1 MTTALDFAMLPPEV
15 NSARMYSGAGSSPML
30 AAASAW
36 NGLAAELRS
45 TALSYGKVITS
56 LTGEEWHGPASAAM
70 AAAAMPYVAWMST
83 TAAQAE
89 QTATQ
94 ATAAAAAYETAFAAT
109 VAPTVIAANRAQLSS
124 LVATNVMG
132 QNTAAI
138 AANEAQYAEMWA
150 QDAAAMFGYAGSSAS
165 ASRLTSFTQPE
176 EIANSTGP
184 TAQAA
189 AVTAASV
196 TSGGTGQSTLSQL
209 LSAVPNAL
217 QSLASPASSGSGL
230 SGLLSGLNIFSSG
243 SGSSSSGL
251 SGLLNTVSGSNGS
264 AFGNF
269 LNANIWNTIFSSG
282 FYMPGD
288 FMGTAAD
295 FMGMAGGQAAQQ
307 AIGDIAQGPLGTALA
322 GPLGAMSSFGNSVDM
337 GLGRAALVG
346 PLSVP
351 PSWTEATPHAPLS
364 STLGATPMVAP
375 PSSGGWRAGGAH
387 GRLRRAWRGAQRPA
401 VRRPPR
407 RCGTPTGSGRAHRA
421 QFRPLISSRE
431 EANDDSSTGLRN
443 ASARSQ
449 FGSHVFR
456 GGLGSHAGRRI
467 SLAWAGRRITFD
479 SNGLRLSAVRS
490 DGSSMA
496 RPGIGDDDGRG
507 RALRGVAER
516 HC

>member
-1 MTTALDFAMLPPEV
+1 MMTTALDFAMLPPEV
-15 NSARMYSGAGSSPML
+15 NSARMYSGAGSGPML
-30 AAASAW
+30 AAASVW

-45 TALSYGKVITS
+45 TALSYGKVLAA

-70 AAAAMPYVAWMST
+70 AAAAMPYVAWMSS

-109 VAPTVIAANRAQLSS
+109 VAPALVEANRSQLSS

-138 AANEAQYAEMWA
+138 AATEAQYAEMWA
-150 QDAAAMFGYAGSSAS
+150 QDAAAMYGYAGSSAS
-165 ASRLTSFTQPE
+165 ASRLTSFTQPA

-196 TSGGTGQSTLSQL
+196 TSGGAGQSTLSQL

-264 AFGNF
+264 ALGNF

-282 FYMPGD
+282 FYMPGN

-307 AIGDIAQGPLGTALA
+307 AIGDIAQGPLGIALA

-375 PSSGGWRAGGAH
+375 PAMAAGVPGVPMGGF
-387 GRLRRAWRGAQRPA
+387 GAQGVGRNVPQYGVRPTFVA
-401 VRRPPR
+401 RPP
-407 RCGTPTGSGRAHRA
+407 A
-421 QFRPLISSRE
+421 
-431 EANDDSSTGLRN
+431 
-443 ASARSQ
+443 
-449 FGSHVFR
+449 
-456 GGLGSHAGRRI
+456 AG
-467 SLAWAGRRITFD
+467 
-479 SNGLRLSAVRS
+479 
-490 DGSSMA
+490 
-496 RPGIGDDDGRG
+496 
-507 RALRGVAER
+507 
-516 HC
+516 